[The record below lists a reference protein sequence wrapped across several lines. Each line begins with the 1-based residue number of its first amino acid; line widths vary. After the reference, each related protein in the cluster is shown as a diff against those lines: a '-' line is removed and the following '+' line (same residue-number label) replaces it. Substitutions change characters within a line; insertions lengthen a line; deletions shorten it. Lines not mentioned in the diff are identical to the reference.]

1 MCVLTGVG
9 YHMSMIKTDT
19 CSVRDVT
26 ALVTQF
32 VPDAKVESDAGAE
45 LSFILP
51 HESSARCMLV
61 CGGGRVIGETRRYM
75 YEYMLGMYFDPSF
88 RCSSAKCLCV
98 YF

>member
-1 MCVLTGVG
+1 
-9 YHMSMIKTDT
+9 MSMIKTDS

-51 HESSARCMLV
+51 HDSSARCVLV
-61 CGGGRVIGETRRYM
+61 CGGGG
-75 YEYMLGMYFDPSF
+75 G
-88 RCSSAKCLCV
+88 
-98 YF
+98 

>member
-1 MCVLTGVG
+1 MLTGVG

-51 HESSARCMLV
+51 HESSARCV
-61 CGGGRVIGETRRYM
+61 CRRGTWGGGCLITSQLSQVRAQWAWGE
-75 YEYMLGMYFDPSF
+75 G
-88 RCSSAKCLCV
+88 A
-98 YF
+98 